1 MTLAR
6 ESGKAGGER
15 PSMRVAAGDRV
26 MRAGPRRLPIYRFH
40 AARSWIKQ
48 DHGQAAQRMR
58 CQSVVDARAPEAR
71 SPSGRLALGFRMSRR
86 SAAPGGRHASDARGL
101 ASNTTGPA
109 CKQPAARGRSGG
121 MQALAREHPRADGK
135 VAQLAVASAP
145 GGGLALPNTVERG
158 PVRMPSSI
166 APAAVNA
173 SAYRTAERTRAPVA
187 PRRRA

>member
-1 MTLAR
+1 MTLALGA
-6 ESGKAGGER
+6 GKAGGER
-15 PSMRVAAGDRV
+15 PSMCVAAGGRV

-121 MQALAREHPRADGK
+121 MQPLAREHPRADGK
-135 VAQLAVASAP
+135 VAQLVVASAP
-145 GGGLALPNTVERG
+145 GGEWHCPTQSNAAPCACLRRSRQPR
-158 PVRMPSSI
+158 S
-166 APAAVNA
+166 APAC
-173 SAYRTAERTRAPVA
+173 RTAERNRASVA